1 VWDFTKEFSE
11 KTRDTG
17 HFELSMRKQRVL
29 GVPGQSSHQ
38 GHREK
43 SRSIATKTQ
52 PVVIH
57 VEGAENDIDRE
68 AILDRLDRETGRD
81 GALSLL
87 SGDLRRSLKRA
98 IARQRRARRLRT
110 DPH

>member
-1 VWDFTKEFSE
+1 MRFP
-11 KTRDTG
+11 
-17 HFELSMRKQRVL
+17 LSLSSRKKRL
-29 GVPGQSSHQ
+29 
-38 GHREK
+38 
-43 SRSIATKTQ
+43 IAMKNAR

-57 VEGAENDIDRE
+57 LNAENDIDRL

-87 SGDLRRSLKRA
+87 NDDLRRSLKRA